1 VKDMA
6 NATVG
11 VFRKL
16 ELSGSIKW
24 GIQVEAERNKREAVS
39 AVTVG

>member
-1 VKDMA
+1 MPSETVKDMA

-16 ELSGSIKW
+16 ELSGNINGK
-24 GIQVEAERNKREAVS
+24 IQAGRNERE
-39 AVTVG
+39 TPTL